1 MGVTNPKRIDPSL
14 SDCLDMFFYCILF
27 FFSLFLYRK
36 FDKKRKGMTV
46 DPGRKFRR
54 MGRNSYPP
62 HHMNIF
68 IIIEKLYILSVP
80 NQKISNLLIV
90 INKKLNFDI

>member
-1 MGVTNPKRIDPSL
+1 
-14 SDCLDMFFYCILF
+14 
-27 FFSLFLYRK
+27 
-36 FDKKRKGMTV
+36 MTV